1 MVKLSKNH
9 KENNLREIPVAILC
23 GGKGTRL
30 YPDTKTMPK
39 PLVTIGGLPIVVHII
54 NYYISFGIQ
63 NFYLALGYKSEE
75 FHRYFS
81 QNESLFSKNIKINLV
96 DTGLESLTGGRVLRL
111 QHHLKKYDEFML
123 TYGDGLSDVN
133 LRELY
138 KFHQSNNRIGTVT
151 AVHPPARFGLL
162 EIGNSL
168 VKNFQEKPQTDK
180 GWINGGFFIFRKS
193 FFKYLKGDSTILERE
208 PLENLS
214 QEGQLAG
221 FKHYNFWQ
229 CMDTP
234 RDRQTLEKYI
244 ASERNFRKD

>member
-1 MVKLSKNH
+1 MSDYKKSNLSK
-9 KENNLREIPVAILC
+9 IPVAILC

-39 PLVTIGGLPIVVHII
+39 PLVTVGDLPIVVHIMK
-54 NYYISFGIQ
+54 YYISFGIE

-75 FHRYFS
+75 FHKYFS
-81 QNESLFSKNIKINLV
+81 ENRSLFSDNISINLV

-111 QHHLKKYDEFML
+111 QNHLDKYDEFML
-123 TYGDGLSDVN
+123 TYGDGLSDVD
-133 LRELY
+133 LRALY
-138 KFHQSNNRIGTVT
+138 SFHQASNCIGTVT

-162 EIGNSL
+162 DIEDKL
-168 VKNFQEKPQTDK
+168 VKTFEEKPQTDQ
-180 GWINGGFFIFRKS
+180 GWINGGFFIFKKS
-193 FFKYLKGDSTILERE
+193 FFEYLKNDSTILERE

-214 QEGQLAG
+214 KDQQLAG

-234 RDRQTLEKYI
+234 RDRQTLEEYI
-244 ASERNFRKD
+244 ANENYLGKD